1 VVRVAAALT
10 SLATSI
16 LAMVC
21 ERPMHPYEM
30 YRLMMDRFED
40 RVVKVRPGSLY
51 HTVARL
57 AADGLVEAIGTD
69 REGGRPERT
78 TYRVTDAG
86 RAAMQEWIRGV
97 LAKPV
102 NEFPR
107 FPVALGEAHN
117 LSRAEAIELLTA
129 RIRHIEA
136 ELAEVEPALAHGATK
151 TAEAHLL
158 DGYYL
163 VEMLRAEL
171 SWLRRLVARLE
182 TKELGWPLDD

>member
-1 VVRVAAALT
+1 MVRVAAVLT
-10 SLATSI
+10 PLATSI

-51 HTVARL
+51 HSVARL

-86 RAAMQEWIRGV
+86 RVAMQEWIRGV

-117 LSRAEAIELLTA
+117 LPRAEAIELLTA

-136 ELAEVEPALAHGATK
+136 ELAEVEPALAHGATN
-151 TAEAHLL
+151 TAEAYLL
-158 DGYYL
+158 DGNYL